1 LAFAFWL
8 LPFGFFVRLTDPVIR
23 EGPQLQL
30 HYVAFDSFGV
40 KSMCVRVETPD
51 ITVTIDPGVAVEANS
66 FPLPIEKRND
76 LLSHYQDAVHESCAK
91 SQAVVI
97 SHYHLD
103 HLQTSREV
111 DMYSGKTLLA
121 RDPAIMSAK
130 QADTAT
136 KFFKT
141 IDGLPKETLWA
152 DGRKFKFRKTAIE
165 FSPAVW
171 HGARDA
177 EPGTVIMTAV
187 NWGREKVLVT
197 SDVGG
202 PLEPA
207 TTDLICSAKAQTVV
221 LDGYPTYLLGQFATD
236 HDLVRSIVNLCR
248 ILAAPGL
255 KTLVADHHVCR
266 DYRYPAFFKLVYD
279 KARQLKKQFG
289 TAAEVMGKTS
299 AVMEG
304 YQNYGPTR
312 WHKWFPLEA
321 ADARAVLERAVAEGK
336 LDKDWPE
343 LFDRWVA

>member
-1 LAFAFWL
+1 M
-8 LPFGFFVRLTDPVIR
+8 RLTDPIIR
-23 EGPQLQL
+23 EGPQLHL
-30 HYVAFDSFGV
+30 RYVAFDSFGV

-66 FPLPIEKRND
+66 FPLPIERRQA
-76 LLSHYQDAVHESCAK
+76 LLDEHREAVRASCAE

-111 DMYSGKTLLA
+111 EMYGGKTILA
-121 RDPAIMSAK
+121 RDPSLMSAR
-130 QADTAT
+130 QAETANR
-136 KFFKT
+136 FFKT
-141 IDGLPKETLWA
+141 IDGLAREKLWA

-171 HGARDA
+171 HGTRDA

-187 NWGREKVLVT
+187 NRGKEKVLIT

-202 PLEPA
+202 PLETA
-207 TTDLICSAKAQTVV
+207 TTDLICAAKAQTVV
-221 LDGYPTYLLGQFATD
+221 VDGYPTYHLGQFATD
-236 HDLVRSIVNLCR
+236 YDLVRSIVNLCR

-255 KTLVADHHVCR
+255 KTLVADHHLCR

-279 KARQLKKQFG
+279 KAKQLKKQFG
-289 TAAEVMGKTS
+289 TAAEITGRTS
-299 AVMEG
+299 AVLEG

-312 WHKWFPLEA
+312 WHKWFPLETK
-321 ADARAVLERAVAEGK
+321 DARAVLERAVAEGK
-336 LDKDWPE
+336 LDREWPAA
-343 LFDRWVA
+343 FDRWAA

>member
-1 LAFAFWL
+1 M
-8 LPFGFFVRLTDPVIR
+8 RLTDPIIR
-23 EGPQLQL
+23 EGPQLHL

-51 ITVTIDPGVAVEANS
+51 ITVTIDPGAAVEASS
-66 FPLPIEKRND
+66 FPLPIEKRQA
-76 LLSHYQDAVHESCAK
+76 LLHQYAEAVRESCAK
-91 SQAVVI
+91 SQAIVI

-103 HLQTSREV
+103 HLHSARDI
-111 DMYSGKTLLA
+111 DMYGGKTILA
-121 RDPAIMSAK
+121 RDPTIMSVKQTQTAK
-130 QADTAT
+130 R
-136 KFFKT
+136 FLKT
-141 IDGLPKETLWA
+141 IDGLPRETLWA
-152 DGRKFKFRKTAIE
+152 DGRKFKFKKTAIE
-165 FSPAVW
+165 LSSAVW

-187 NWGREKVLVT
+187 NRGKEKVLIT

-202 PLEPA
+202 PIETA

-221 LDGYPTYLLGQFATD
+221 VDGYPTYHLGQFATD
-236 HDLVRSIVNLCR
+236 YDLVRSIVNLCR

-255 KTLVADHHVCR
+255 KTLIADHHLCR

-279 KARQLKKQFG
+279 KAKQLKKQFG

-299 AVMEG
+299 AVLEG

-321 ADARAVLERAVAEGK
+321 PDARAVLERAVAEGK
-336 LDKDWPE
+336 LDKDWPS
-343 LFDRWVA
+343 LFDRWVT